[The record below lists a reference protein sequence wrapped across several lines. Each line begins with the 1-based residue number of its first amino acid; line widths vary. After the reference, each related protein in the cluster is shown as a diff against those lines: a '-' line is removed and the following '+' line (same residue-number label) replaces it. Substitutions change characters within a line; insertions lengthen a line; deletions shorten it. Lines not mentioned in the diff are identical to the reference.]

1 MSKHWNKNTYLL
13 FLLNLF
19 IRFCGDTESS
29 TCGVINIR
37 LKRKDERRSRNGN
50 PWFMTSGRHCPYLRY
65 LYYFCIFTD
74 QHFYYIW
81 FRKKIFLT
89 CKKTF
94 CSKAFLNLSTKF
106 NYNDLCWLYD
116 IKLKLSWITFYLV
129 FLYVKEINFV
139 FVLA

>member
-19 IRFCGDTESS
+19 IRTLRRYRKYHVWRHKHSS
-29 TCGVINIR
+29 KKEGEVGMETLGLWR
-37 LKRKDERRSRNGN
+37 HA
-50 PWFMTSGRHCPYLRY
+50 WHCPYLRY

-81 FRKKIFLT
+81 FRKKNILDLQ
-89 CKKTF
+89 K
-94 CSKAFLNLSTKF
+94 NLLFKGILESVDEIQLQWFMLIIWHQTKVVMD
-106 NYNDLCWLYD
+106 Y
-116 IKLKLSWITFYLV
+116 ILSCFSN
-129 FLYVKEINFV
+129 VKEINFV